1 MAESA
6 VISVESIHQTNGDNG
21 FGLEHILSDTETEER
36 MIEKV
41 ALRQAIYKLP
51 DREKQVI
58 HLRYFHG
65 LTQDRVAKI
74 MSISQVQVSRIEKKA
89 IERLREMV
97 S

>member
-6 VISVESIHQTNGDNG
+6 VVSVESIHQPSGENG
-21 FGLEHILSDTETEER
+21 FGLEHILTDTESEER

-41 ALRQAIYKLP
+41 ALRQAILKLP

-65 LTQDRVAKI
+65 LTQERASKLL
-74 MSISQVQVSRIEKKA
+74 SISQVQVSRIEKKA

-97 S
+97 T